1 MLAGNVNVYKGKVA
15 AKRPEDGRARIVIDV
30 VGEKQTVEAVVV
42 GRASVLASFEAWRH
56 HYNRNRPRS
65 SLRNLTPHEF
75 ARQGQVV
82 RNNEGG
88 AFWL

>member
-1 MLAGNVNVYKGKVA
+1 VLAGNVDVYKSKVA
-15 AKRPEDGRARIVIDV
+15 AKNLRTGRARIVIDV
-30 VGEKQTVEAVVV
+30 VGEKQSGEAVVV
-42 GRASVLASFEAWRH
+42 SRGSVLASFEAWRH

-88 AFWL
+88 ALWL